1 MRRRGYWYLARW
13 PGRWRCFARWHG
25 RAFAVALGS
34 WRLTIV
40 PALLLLLAGC
50 ATGARVDQVAFD
62 RGAFALAYADLV
74 TPMRLKCA
82 ASPLAP
88 TPACAQL
95 QVLDQQVRQAI
106 IEAPKAA
113 AAQPDPLS
121 ALLPLLLKLAPLA
134 AGL

>member
-1 MRRRGYWYLARW
+1 MFSPPGHSRVWPQATCRKATGRTSRKARGGAMLAL
-13 PGRWRCFARWHG
+13 
-25 RAFAVALGS
+25 AL
-34 WRLTIV
+34 
-40 PALLLLLAGC
+40 ALAGC
-50 ATGARVDQVAFD
+50 ATRAKVDQVSFD

-82 ASPLAP
+82 ASTLAP

-106 IEAPKAA
+106 IDAPRAA

-121 ALLPLLLKLAPLA
+121 ALLPLLLQLAPLA

>member
-1 MRRRGYWYLARW
+1 MR
-13 PGRWRCFARWHG
+13 
-25 RAFAVALGS
+25 VAL
-34 WRLTIV
+34 L
-40 PALLLLLAGC
+40 ALLLAGC
-50 ATGARVDQVAFD
+50 ATAAKVDQVSFD

-82 ASPLAP
+82 ASTLAP

-106 IEAPKAA
+106 IDAPKAA

>member
-1 MRRRGYWYLARW
+1 MLLA
-13 PGRWRCFARWHG
+13 
-25 RAFAVALGS
+25 
-34 WRLTIV
+34 
-40 PALLLLLAGC
+40 LLLAGC
-50 ATGARVDQVAFD
+50 ATGARVDQVSFD

-82 ASPLAP
+82 ASPAAP

-95 QVLDQQVRQAI
+95 ALLDQQVRQAI
-106 IEAPKAA
+106 IDAPKAA